1 MSFSP
6 IKDLAKTA
14 IGFAAEIAIPS
25 LAREVDAGEKTGRM
39 LRIKK
44 AIVHSRI
51 RRASWSGD
59 ETAAKKAIDD
69 WWKSEVGDD
78 YYDSMAGQKRLDGM
92 FLGDHYPLV
101 ERLKEYCAANPNLHK
116 LVEVGC
122 GDGLVLNH
130 MSKELPAF
138 SELLGLDISERI
150 IERNA
155 QTFAEN
161 SRIRFSSAN
170 VIEWIK
176 ANNTDNTVL
185 MSYGGVM
192 EYLTEDELL
201 EVYKTHLTREN
212 AVVALGEPLDTS
224 FDPKTETSS
233 RFIGTLHVYHC
244 HNYADILRRAGYD
257 VIYETYLD
265 LAGWPWT
272 LVIGVKPDAA
282 H

>member
-192 EYLTEDELL
+192 G
-201 EVYKTHLTREN
+201 N
-212 AVVALGEPLDTS
+212 VVAVH
-224 FDPKTETSS
+224 
-233 RFIGTLHVYHC
+233 R
-244 HNYADILRRAGYD
+244 D
-257 VIYETYLD
+257 VARLS
-265 LAGWPWT
+265 LS
-272 LVIGVKPDAA
+272 
-282 H
+282 